1 MALKATP
8 DDQALL
14 LDLQALDTKLAQL
27 DHRAKS
33 LAQHARLVQL
43 ATEVDALRQTELEQ
57 RGAREDVT
65 IELSR
70 LESDVA
76 VVEARITRDTAR
88 AQSSSNAKDVQA
100 FEHELGLLRK
110 RQFDLEEIELTVMER
125 LEERDTELAA
135 ATATLASVRAAI
147 AELEAQR
154 DARVGAALERGRQM
168 TFDQCASAYIDALRS
183 SWKNAK
189 HADQWVNT
197 LSSYASPLIGEL
209 PVALVDTDLIVKV
222 LSPIWKSKTET
233 AVRLRCFSASPNRS
247 STLRGQTC
255 RWKDSVRGGRAM

>member
-154 DARVGAALERGRQM
+154 DAELATIGNERTHTAA
-168 TFDQCASAYIDALRS
+168 
-183 SWKNAK
+183 
-189 HADQWVNT
+189 
-197 LSSYASPLIGEL
+197 
-209 PVALVDTDLIVKV
+209 
-222 LSPIWKSKTET
+222 
-233 AVRLRCFSASPNRS
+233 NRS
-247 STLRGQTC
+247 TIVGRVPADLLALYEKQRSRYGSGASLLQHGSSAGVKLFENDLQSIRVAAPDDVLIC
-255 RWKDSVRGGRAM
+255 PVSDAILVRTGESGL